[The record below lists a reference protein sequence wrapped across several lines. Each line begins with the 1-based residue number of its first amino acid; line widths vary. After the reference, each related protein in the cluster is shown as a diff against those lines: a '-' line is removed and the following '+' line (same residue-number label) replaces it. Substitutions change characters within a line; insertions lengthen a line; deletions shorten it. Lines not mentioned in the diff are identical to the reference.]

1 MAQIVK
7 LDYSKLS
14 STLYDNNGS
23 LVSEKSQG
31 ITLSRVNPIPLDKFE
46 IFSTLVDA
54 ESYAKENAVAYAG
67 QQITVV
73 EEIKNEDGEGTGK
86 YNVQAYIIN
95 SEADENGSWLIPL
108 SQGANMSDVEIT
120 VWEDWKDK

>member
-7 LDYSKLS
+7 LDYGKLS
-14 STLYDNNGS
+14 STLYDNTGS

-46 IFSTLVDA
+46 IFSTLADA

-73 EEIKNEDGEGTGK
+73 EETGEGTGK

-108 SQGANMSDVEIT
+108 SQGANMSDVDID
-120 VWEDWKDK
+120 VWGEWSEEQQ